1 MSSSSPVMGLDKLRE
16 TLDGVL
22 VCPSSPGWDAAR
34 AAWQLAVDQRPVA
47 VVRAASVRDV
57 VATVEAAAR
66 LGLRVAPQATG
77 HNAAPLGPLDGTILL
92 RTSAM
97 RGVTIDAER
106 QIARVEAGALW
117 ADVTAAAS
125 AHGLTGLAGTAPDV
139 GVVGY
144 TLGGGLS
151 WFARLYGLA
160 ANHVLSA
167 DIVTADGE
175 LRTIDATR
183 DAALFWAIRGGGGSF
198 GVVTALEFRLFP
210 ITQVHAGTLL
220 WPIERAAEVLGAW
233 REWVRSVPETVTSM
247 GRLLWFPPIPQIP
260 EPLRGR
266 SFVAVQAACLLDPTV
281 ADPLFAPLRALGPE
295 LDTVSPTPITEL
307 GAMHMDPQE
316 PTPIAGDGFQLAEF
330 SPAALEA
337 LLRVVGP
344 QADVPL
350 LTVEL
355 RHLGGALAP
364 GRPGGGAVS
373 GMDAAFAVFSTGIV
387 PDAGVEAAAHAVLDE
402 MSDALAPWKAET
414 AFRNFT
420 ERSGPR
426 FDRLETHIR
435 LQRIK
440 ADYDPTDLIHAN
452 HPVTPVG

>member
-1 MSSSSPVMGLDKLRE
+1 MSSSSPVIDLDELGE
-16 TLDGVL
+16 ALDGVL
-22 VCPSSPGWDAAR
+22 IRPSSPGWDAAR

-47 VVRAASVRDV
+47 VVRAASARDV
-57 VATVEAAAR
+57 VTTVETAAR

-77 HNAAPLGPLDGTILL
+77 HNAAPLGSLDRTILL

-97 RGVTIDAER
+97 RGVEIDAGR
-106 QIARVEAGALW
+106 QVARVEAGALW
-117 ADVTAAAS
+117 ADVTAAAA
-125 AHGLTGLAGTAPDV
+125 AHGLTGLAGSAPDV

-151 WFARLYGLA
+151 WFARLHGLA

-175 LRTIDATR
+175 LRTIDARR
-183 DAALFWAIRGGGGSF
+183 DAPLFWAVRGGGGGF

-220 WPIERAAEVLGAW
+220 WPIERAADVLGAW
-233 REWVRSVPETVTSM
+233 WEWAGSVPETVTSL
-247 GRLLWFPPIPQIP
+247 GRLLRLPPIPQIP

-266 SFVAVQAACLLDPTV
+266 SFVAVEAACLLDPAS
-281 ADPLFAPLRALGPE
+281 ADLLLAPLRALAPE
-295 LDTVSPTPITEL
+295 LDTVRPTPITEL
-307 GAMHMDPQE
+307 GALHMDPQE
-316 PTPIAGDGFQLAEF
+316 PTPVTGDGLQLAGF
-330 SPAALEA
+330 PPAALEA
-337 LLRVVGP
+337 LLRVAGP
-344 QADVPL
+344 RADIPL

-355 RHLGGALAP
+355 RHLGGALTP
-364 GRPGGGAVS
+364 GRTAGGAVS
-373 GMDAAFAVFSTGIV
+373 GMDAEIAVFSAGIT
-387 PDAGVEAAAHAVLDE
+387 PDADAVAAVHVTLDE
-402 MSDALAPWKAET
+402 VSAALAPWKAET
-414 AFRNFT
+414 AYRNFT

-440 ADYDPTDLIHAN
+440 AAYDPADLIHAN
-452 HPVTPVG
+452 HPVTPAG